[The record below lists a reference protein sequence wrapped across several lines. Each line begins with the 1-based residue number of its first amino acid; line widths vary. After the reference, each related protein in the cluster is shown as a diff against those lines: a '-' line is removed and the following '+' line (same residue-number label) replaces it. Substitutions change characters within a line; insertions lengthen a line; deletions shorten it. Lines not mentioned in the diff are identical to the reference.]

1 MVMLKP
7 FKAYRPRRDIDHKVA
22 ALPYDVMNSEEAREM
37 VIDNEYSF
45 LHIDKAEIDLDESVN
60 IYDDQVYSK
69 ARANLDRFMEEGILV
84 KDAKPSIYVYR
95 LIMNGRAQTGIVAC
109 SSIDDYAQN
118 IIKKHEKTRED
129 KEIDRIKHV
138 SICGAHTGPIFLTYR
153 DNEDINKIVDEITE
167 GEPVHEFTAED
178 DVDHIVWAVND
189 EKTIETIIKKFESV
203 SNSYIADGHHRTASA
218 VKVGFKKR
226 EENPNYTGEED
237 FNFFLSVL
245 FPSSHLEIMD
255 YNRLVKDTNNLSVDA
270 LLKAIS
276 EKFIVE
282 ANATKVKPSKKHT
295 FGMYVA
301 GKWYKLTAKEG
312 TFNKEHTLEGLD
324 VSILQDNLL
333 APILEIQDPRTD
345 NRIEFVGGI
354 RGISAL
360 AKMADKCNGIA
371 FSMYPTTIDQLME
384 IADIDETMPP
394 KSTWFEPKLRSGLF
408 IHKI

>member
-7 FKAYRPRRDIDHKVA
+7 FKAYRPRKDVDYKVA
-22 ALPYDVMNSEEAREM
+22 ALPYDVMNSDEAREM
-37 VIDNEYSF
+37 VADNEYSF
-45 LHIDKAEIDLDESVN
+45 LHIDKAEIDLDKSVN
-60 IYDDQVYSK
+60 IYDEQVYAK
-69 ARANLDRFMEEGILV
+69 ARENLDRLMKEGILV
-84 KDAKPSIYVYR
+84 EDEHPSIYVYR

-109 SSIDDYAQN
+109 SSIDDYANN
-118 IIKKHEKTRED
+118 IIKKHEKTRAD

-153 DNEDINKIVDEITE
+153 DNDDINKIVDEITQ

-189 EKTIETIIKKFESV
+189 GKTIETILKKFESV
-203 SNSYIADGHHRTASA
+203 PNSYIADGHHRTASA
-218 VKVGFKKR
+218 VKVGFMKR
-226 EENPNYTGEED
+226 EENPDYTGEED

-255 YNRLVKDTNNLSVDA
+255 YNRLVKDTNNLSVEE

-276 EKFIVE
+276 EKFVVE
-282 ANATKVKPSKKHT
+282 ESSNKLKPSKKHT
-295 FGMYVA
+295 FGMYIA

-312 TFNKEHTLEGLD
+312 TFDKNHTLEGLD

-333 APILEIQDPRTD
+333 APILGIQDPRTD

-360 AKMADKCNGIA
+360 AKMADKCDGIA

>member
-7 FKAYRPRRDIDHKVA
+7 FKAYRPRRDVDNKVA

-37 VIDNEYSF
+37 VKDNEYSF
-45 LHIDKAEIDLDESVN
+45 LHIDKAEIDLDESIN
-60 IYDDQVYSK
+60 IYDDEVYSK
-69 ARANLDRFMEEGILV
+69 ARANLDKFMDEGVLV
-84 KDAKPSIYVYR
+84 EDSKPSIYVYR

-109 SSIDDYAQN
+109 SSIDDYANN

-153 DNEDINKIVDEITE
+153 DNEDINKIVDEVTKQTPI
-167 GEPVHEFTAED
+167 HDFTAED
-178 DVDHIVWAVND
+178 NVKHIVWAITD
-189 EKTIETIIKKFESV
+189 EELIGKIQNKFEEV
-203 SNSYIADGHHRTASA
+203 PNSYIADGHHRTASA
-218 VKVGFKKR
+218 VKVGFMKR
-226 EENPNYTGEED
+226 EENPDYTGEED

-255 YNRLVKDTNNLSVDA
+255 YNRLVKDTNNLTVEE
-270 LLKAIS
+270 LLNAIS
-276 EKFIVE
+276 EKFEIE
-282 ANATKVKPSKKHT
+282 ASNEKVKPAEEHT
-295 FGMYVA
+295 FGMYVD
-301 GKWYKLTAKEG
+301 GKWFKLKAKEG
-312 TFNKEHTLEGLD
+312 TFNTNHTLETLD

-333 APILEIQDPRTD
+333 DPILGIKDPRKD

-354 RGISAL
+354 RGIDAL
-360 AKMADKCNGIA
+360 AKMADKCNGIS
-371 FSMYPTTIDQLME
+371 FNMYPTTINQLME

-408 IHKI
+408 VHKI